1 MTAFESPGR
10 MVSNL
15 ISAVEFKL
23 NEFKLNQDKLVL
35 TVEERSGASGC

>member
-15 ISAVEFKL
+15 INAVEF
-23 NEFKLNQDKLVL
+23 ELNQELMP
-35 TVEERSGASGC
+35 TIEERSGSVWTLDK